1 MIERQRL
8 PNRRRAE
15 TVDLQF
21 DGNRYQLTIGFYDD
35 GRPGAGAGRE
45 NLGRC
50 VINDQLRGQW
60 LEHLITA
67 HNQLERRPLRRILP
81 CQGLDDLT
89 VAFWSAI
96 HVNSVLEH
104 PQLSA
109 QQFSRPD
116 RWAILFR
123 RTRRLAIL
131 QKHPNDIIIL
141 DVGPFRR
148 LFLPPCDFS

>member
-50 VINDQLRGQW
+50 IINDQLRGQW
-60 LEHLITA
+60 LENLITA
-67 HNQLERRPLRRILP
+67 HDKL
-81 CQGLDDLT
+81 QGLPLDRIVAGQTGDYLT
-89 VAFWSAI
+89 VAFWSARCDDKI
-96 HVNSVLEH
+96 SLKKPMVL
-104 PQLSA
+104 
-109 QQFSRPD
+109 
-116 RWAILFR
+116 
-123 RTRRLAIL
+123 
-131 QKHPNDIIIL
+131 
-141 DVGPFRR
+141 
-148 LFLPPCDFS
+148 